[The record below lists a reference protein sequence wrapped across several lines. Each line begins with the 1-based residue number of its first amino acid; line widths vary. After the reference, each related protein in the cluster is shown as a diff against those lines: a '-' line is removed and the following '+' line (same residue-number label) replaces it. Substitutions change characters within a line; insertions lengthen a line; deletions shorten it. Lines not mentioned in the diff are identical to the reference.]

1 MKQSTSLL
9 SRIISAAVTAVFLV
23 SCGGSDEDPLL
34 LEKKAMEKLQAE
46 NKVEFY
52 RAFKVA
58 LRSYA
63 VDSTQPGFAEA
74 RNALLGTAGNALH
87 LMDSAS
93 AAKTNLLEMASNAKA
108 LYDAKDVLL
117 KTDEDSLPTI
127 LESIYAVGGKGMA
140 ASKDNNLFSGFGEDE
155 EHLFLGATYYVSHK
169 VPKSFMLYEIYR
181 VHDERLIS
189 TEMRIGSKLLKSIAW
204 LENKWPYHAE
214 LAASEYIALFDN
226 EKSYLLSS
234 PLPSLDTAATP
245 TPEKAWHQWRAI
257 GYALLGVAHMQM
269 DDKEK
274 QEAAYDDFA
283 LFMKDAEAGGLD
295 NELTW
300 SIGAVVAVK
309 AEDKEKA
316 LGYLTKLE
324 SSTIL
329 SADEKEA
336 ATSIKKYVEK
346 RDNESALNSIYDK
359 LAIAKIAGSYA
370 VHRANASK
378 PVERM
383 QQTEAGKKFTKISE
397 EAEHLAPLSAGV
409 ADSLLKKTGD
419 KIKNLFK

>member
-1 MKQSTSLL
+1 MKYNSSLL
-9 SRIISAAVTAVFLV
+9 PRFLSAAVTVLSLV

-34 LEKKAMEKLQAE
+34 LEKKAMEKMQAE

-63 VDSTQPGFAEA
+63 VDSTEPGFAEA
-74 RNALLGTAGNALH
+74 RNAILGTAGNALH
-87 LMDSAS
+87 VMDSAS

-127 LESIYAVGGKGMA
+127 LENIFSMGGKGLS
-140 ASKDNNLFSGFGEDE
+140 ASQEQSLFSGFGEDD

-181 VHDERLIS
+181 VHDERLKS

-214 LAASEYIALFDN
+214 LAANEYIALFDK

-269 DDKEK
+269 EDKEK

-283 LFMKDAEAGGLD
+283 LFLKDAEAGGLD

-300 SIGAVVAVK
+300 SIGATVAVK
-309 AEDKEKA
+309 NEDKEKA
-316 LGYLTKLE
+316 LAYLGKLE
-324 SSTIL
+324 TSKIL
-329 SADEKEA
+329 NADEKEA
-336 ATSIKKYVEK
+336 ATAIKQYVEK
-346 RDNESALNSIYDK
+346 RDNASALNSISDK
-359 LAIAKIAGSYA
+359 LAIAKIAGTYA
-370 VHRANASK
+370 VHRANAAK

-383 QQTEAGKKFTKISE
+383 QQTEAGKKLTDLSKQ
-397 EAEHLAPLSAGV
+397 AEHLAPLGTGV

-419 KIKNLFK
+419 KIKDLFK

>member
-1 MKQSTSLL
+1 MINNSSLL
-9 SRIISAAVTAVFLV
+9 PRFISAAVTVLFLV

-34 LEKKAMEKLQAE
+34 LEKKAMEKMQAE

-63 VDSTQPGFAEA
+63 VDSTEPGFAEA
-74 RNALLGTAGNALH
+74 RKALLGTAGNALH
-87 LMDSAS
+87 VMDSAS

-127 LESIYAVGGKGMA
+127 LESIFAVGGKGLA
-140 ASKDNNLFSGFGEDE
+140 TSKDNSLFSGFGEDE

-181 VHDERLIS
+181 VHDERLSS

-204 LENKWPYHAE
+204 IENKWPYHAE
-214 LAASEYIALFDN
+214 LAANEYIALFDN

-234 PLPSLDTAATP
+234 PLPSIDTAATP
-245 TPEKAWHQWRAI
+245 TPEKSWHQWRAI
-257 GYALLGVAHMQM
+257 GYALLGAAHMQM
-269 DDKEK
+269 EDKEK
-274 QEAAYDDFA
+274 QESAYDDFA
-283 LFMKDAEAGGLD
+283 LFLKDAEAGGLD

-300 SIGAVVAVK
+300 TIGAVVAVK
-309 AEDKEKA
+309 GEDKEKA
-316 LGYLTKLE
+316 LGYLSKLE
-324 SSTIL
+324 TSKIL
-329 SADEKEA
+329 SAEEKEA

-370 VHRANASK
+370 VHRANAAK

-383 QQTEAGKKFTKISE
+383 QQTEAGKKFTDLSKQ
-397 EAEHLAPLSAGV
+397 AEHLAPLGTGM

-419 KIKNLFK
+419 KIKDLFK